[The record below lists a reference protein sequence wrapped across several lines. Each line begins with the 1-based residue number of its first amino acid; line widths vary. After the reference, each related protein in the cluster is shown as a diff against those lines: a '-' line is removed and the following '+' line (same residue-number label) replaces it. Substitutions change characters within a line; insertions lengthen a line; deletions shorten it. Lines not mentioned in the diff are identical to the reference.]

1 MEKKKYWKLTVGEM
15 KETYLTDTDIWRSIH
30 YFFYHSKNS
39 TTYKFGFFKALLENL
54 SETNNEMEISF
65 NEIFK
70 SFTKIYWNLVVHHQL
85 WQANTKTKKSKVQ
98 TVIENFQAKF
108 SIPSEWNFDKI
119 SENQQLELIQQVK
132 INGKRN
138 VIGATYGDFNE
149 EIYSFDL
156 KSETI
161 QLNKEYYIFL
171 QKYKRILTDVNN
183 YQLALFLEKFNEEE
197 KLNKLLSKV
206 EFVTQRQSLKEFELL
221 LRNAGL
227 DTCFYCKKALESEA
241 HVDHFIPWSYIQNDH
256 LWNFVLACQTCNLKK
271 SNKLASENY
280 MNQLIERNEML
291 IHDATYMQYF
301 NHYSIEKLQSY
312 YHYSQE
318 NGFRKI

>member
-1 MEKKKYWKLTVGEM
+1 MEKKQYWKLTSGEM
-15 KETYLTDTDIWRSIH
+15 KDNYLTDADIWKSIH

-54 SETNNEMEISF
+54 SETNEDMEISF
-65 NEIFK
+65 EDLFK

-85 WQANTKTKKSKVQ
+85 WQANTQTKKSKVQ
-98 TVIENFQAKF
+98 AVIEDFQTKY
-108 SIPSEWNFDKI
+108 SIPTEWNFDKI
-119 SENQQLELIQQVK
+119 ALPQQSQLIKHVK
-132 INGKRN
+132 TNGKRN

-149 EIYSFDL
+149 EIYTFDL
-156 KSETI
+156 KNESI
-161 QLNKEYYIFL
+161 KLNSAYYEFL

-183 YQLALFLEKFNEEE
+183 YQLSLFLEKFNEAE

-221 LRNAGL
+221 LKNAGF
-227 DTCFYCKKALESEA
+227 DTCFYCKKSVKKGSQ
-241 HVDHFIPWSYIQNDH
+241 VDHFIPWSYIQNDH
-256 LWNFVLACQTCNLKK
+256 LWNFVLACPSCNAKK

-280 MNQLIERNEML
+280 MNQLIERNKML
-291 IHDATYMQYF
+291 VHETSYHGYF
-301 NHYSIEKLQSY
+301 THYSEDKLRSY

-318 NGFRKI
+318 NGFRRV

>member
-206 EFVTQRQSLKEFELL
+206 EFVTQRQS
-221 LRNAGL
+221 
-227 DTCFYCKKALESEA
+227 
-241 HVDHFIPWSYIQNDH
+241 
-256 LWNFVLACQTCNLKK
+256 
-271 SNKLASENY
+271 
-280 MNQLIERNEML
+280 
-291 IHDATYMQYF
+291 
-301 NHYSIEKLQSY
+301 
-312 YHYSQE
+312 
-318 NGFRKI
+318 

>member
-1 MEKKKYWKLTVGEM
+1 M
-15 KETYLTDTDIWRSIH
+15 KETYLTDADIWRSIH

-54 SETNNEMEISF
+54 SETNVDMEISF
-65 NEIFK
+65 NELFK

-85 WQANTKTKKSKVQ
+85 WQANTKTKKSIVQ
-98 TVIENFQAKF
+98 SVIENFQTKF
-108 SIPSEWNFDKI
+108 NIPAEWNFDKI
-119 SENQQLELIQQVK
+119 EEKQQIELIKQVK
-132 INGKRN
+132 MNGKRN

-156 KSETI
+156 KKETI
-161 QLNKEYYIFL
+161 HLNNEYYVFL

-183 YQLALFLEKFNEEE
+183 YQLSLFLEKFNEEE

-221 LRNAGL
+221 LKSVGF
-227 DTCFYCKKALESEA
+227 DTCFYCKKSVNKGA

-256 LWNFVLACQTCNLKK
+256 LWNFVLACQTCNSKK
-271 SNKLASENY
+271 SNKLVSEGY

-291 IHDATYMQYF
+291 IQETPFKPYF
-301 NHYSIEKLQSY
+301 NHYSVEKLKSY

-318 NGFRKI
+318 NGFRTIQINN